1 MSNKEKLS
9 LFTAVFFAVCV
20 MFACA
25 KNTSFNGVYVFDAE
39 LGGTVGGD
47 SVVVSYEL
55 TVNDQRCEI
64 TIEGFQITEKLIC
77 KAQQSGALLK
87 VYFRSYDTGAIENK
101 YGVQVYKVDG
111 LLLTLDK
118 NAELTTIWGD
128 LIPDEKF
135 ERMGKYFVIK
145 R

>member
-1 MSNKEKLS
+1 MNNKKRLI
-9 LFTAVFFAVCV
+9 LYAAIFFSVSV
-20 MFACA
+20 MLACA
-25 KNTSFNGVYVFDAE
+25 KNIVFNGVYIFDAV

-47 SVVVSYEL
+47 TVLISYEL
-55 TVNDQRCEI
+55 TVNDQKCEI